1 VADGSAFQN
10 YPALPIIPSYQ
21 IWYPLDPQ
29 EKTSSQIAAL
39 RLLFHLHPVKNNK
52 VAESAL
58 RRGTATA
65 EPTVC
70 LMFVRIIQARRLR
83 RQSRWLMTWS
93 LATGRKDPLEFR
105 QKSTQ
110 NIPSCSPCK
119 NHKRKTP
126 SITHQSLITNGHDS
140 TVSSLWVIC

>member
-1 VADGSAFQN
+1 MADGSAFQN

-21 IWYPLDPQ
+21 SWHPLDPQ
-29 EKTSSQIAAL
+29 EKTSSQIAAP
-39 RLLFHLHPVKNNK
+39 RLLFQLHPVKNGM
-52 VAESAL
+52 VTESAL

-65 EPTVC
+65 ESTVC

-93 LATGRKDPLEFR
+93 LAPRGRRNPLEFR

-119 NHKRKTP
+119 NHKRETP
-126 SITHQSLITNGHDS
+126 SFHASIPDNKRPRFNGFS
-140 TVSSLWVIC
+140 ICG